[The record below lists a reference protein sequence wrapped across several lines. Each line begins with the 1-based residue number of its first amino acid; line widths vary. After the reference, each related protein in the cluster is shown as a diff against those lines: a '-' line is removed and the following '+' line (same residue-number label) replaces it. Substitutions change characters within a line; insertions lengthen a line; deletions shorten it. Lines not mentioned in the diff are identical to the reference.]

1 MKYGLRAANGRAAG
15 DPALLGRATPQP
27 CAVSDARTNAE
38 LTEASTSGLRWV
50 GVARVVGE
58 LVMLGSMV
66 VLARLIPPSAFG
78 MFAIAVIVQE
88 LATTIPSEGVGTA
101 LVQRKTVDR
110 VHLQAGLALAL
121 LLGAALAAVTLVV
134 ASVVVEPLFGAATAT
149 LVAVSTGWFA
159 LGALTATPIAVLRR
173 RLDFRRLSLL
183 DVTNTLV
190 RSTTSIVLAAVVGLD
205 AAALVIGSLA
215 GVAAMCV
222 LALIFAPVPCPRWNR
237 KAARE
242 LLTYGGPASLAS
254 VCWAGFRNGDYAIVG
269 AKLGATS
276 AGVYWRGFQLAVE
289 YQRKI
294 STIMNQVAFP
304 ILARTAGAEEMLELR
319 RRMVRLL
326 TVTVFPLLVG
336 LVVLAPVVVPW
347 IFGPA
352 WTEAVLPT
360 QLLAGAGAATVVID
374 AVGSVLHGDG
384 PRAGAAR
391 LRRRPLRRLHRRR
404 PVRLQLGR
412 RPAWRS
418 RPSRRAPRVRRR
430 RLPDAAARAVGEHAA
445 VPLAGRLGRHA
456 SRARRWPRRRAG
468 RAGAAQCRRA
478 RCSSTWS
485 ASAPPAA
492 PPTSLALRLGFH
504 DAWSDL
510 SALFRRVLP
519 RPASAPWSGGC
530 PRSPAAPSPS
540 ARLARGSR
548 ARPRA
553 FIA

>member
-1 MKYGLRAANGRAAG
+1 M
-15 DPALLGRATPQP
+15 
-27 CAVSDARTNAE
+27 SDARSNAE
-38 LTEASTSGLRWV
+38 LTAASTTGLRWV
-50 GVARVVGE
+50 GIARVVGE

-66 VLARLIPPSAFG
+66 VLARLIPPAAFG

-121 LLGAALAAVTLVV
+121 LLGAALAAVTLVL
-134 ASVVVEPLFGAATAT
+134 ASVVVEPVFGTATAT
-149 LVAVSTGWFA
+149 LVAVSTGWFL

-173 RLDFRRLSLL
+173 DLDFRRLSML

-205 AAALVIGSLA
+205 AAALVIGALA

-222 LALIFAPVPCPRWNR
+222 LALIFAPVPLPRWNTR
-237 KAARE
+237 AVRE

-304 ILARTAGAEEMLELR
+304 VLARTAGAEEMLELR

-326 TVTVFPLLVG
+326 TVVVFPLLVG

-352 WTEAVLPT
+352 WTGAVLPT
-360 QLLAGAGAATVVID
+360 QLLAAAGAATVVID
-374 AVGSVLHGDG
+374 AVGSVFMATGRGRALLGFGIAHFVVYIAFVLLGARWGVAGVAIAASGVHLVFVVVAYRMLLHGRSESTLRFLWHDVSAATVSCAAMAAVSV
-384 PRAGAAR
+384 PVELALRNAGA
-391 LRRRPLRRLHRRR
+391 
-404 PVRLQLGR
+404 PVLVHL
-412 RPAWRS
+412 AC
-418 RPSRRAPRVRRR
+418 V
-430 RLPDAAARAVGEHAA
+430 AAAG
-445 VPLAGRLGRHA
+445 G
-456 SRARRWPRRRAG
+456 
-468 RAGAAQCRRA
+468 GAYL
-478 RCSSTWS
+478 
-485 ASAPPAA
+485 
-492 PPTSLALRLGFH
+492 LALRLGFR

-510 SALFRRVLP
+510 AALFTRVIPVGRVRAVVRRA
-519 RPASAPWSGGC
+519 PALAG
-530 PRSPAAPSPS
+530 RS
-540 ARLARGSR
+540 
-548 ARPRA
+548 
-553 FIA
+553 